1 VGKHHAGPGASVHPI
16 VADALTARTRGAG
29 GVHAA
34 DAPHAEGESGI
45 GWPAPP
51 APGGGGVGWPGY
63 LATDEATDEGTAD
76 GAAQP
81 VVRRGWRRLFGS
93 SRAA

>member
-1 VGKHHAGPGASVHPI
+1 VGKHHAAPGASVHPI

-29 GVHAA
+29 GIHSA
-34 DAPHAEGESGI
+34 DAPRAEGESGI

-51 APGGGGVGWPGY
+51 APGGGGVGWPGD

>member
-1 VGKHHAGPGASVHPI
+1 MHPI

-29 GVHAA
+29 GVQSA
-34 DAPHAEGESGI
+34 DAPRAEAESDI

-51 APGGGGVGWPGY
+51 APGGGGVGWPGD
-63 LATDEATDEGTAD
+63 LATGEGTAD
-76 GAAQP
+76 GVAQP

>member
-1 VGKHHAGPGASVHPI
+1 MGKHHAAAGASVHPI
-16 VADALTARTRGAG
+16 VADALTARTGGAG
-29 GVHAA
+29 GVHSA
-34 DAPHAEGESGI
+34 DAPRAEGESDL

-51 APGGGGVGWPGY
+51 APGGGGVGWPGD
-63 LATDEATDEGTAD
+63 LPTDEGIAD

>member
-51 APGGGGVGWPGY
+51 APGGGGVGWPGD
-63 LATDEATDEGTAD
+63 LATDEGTAD